1 MALLGAQVE
10 LWRLESRTEGRGR
23 SSAVRTFAVALVRR
37 VVVGVAV
44 VDIDLQQLLRPA
56 LVVKALR
63 P

>member
-1 MALLGAQVE
+1 
-10 LWRLESRTEGRGR
+10 
-23 SSAVRTFAVALVRR
+23 
-37 VVVGVAV
+37 VGVAV